1 MSVTL
6 NNGNEMPTF
15 GLGTWLSPSSETCE
29 AVKYALQIGYRHVDT
44 ASIYGNEKDV
54 GRGIKESGIDRS
66 EIFVTTKLWNSM
78 HKPEDV
84 EIALDTSLEQ
94 LQLDYID
101 LWLMHY
107 PCANDREEF
116 EQVKSIKIDIDYC
129 DTWAA
134 MEKLVKSGKVKNIGI
149 SNFCKQETERLLE
162 NCTIKPQ
169 VHQMEMHPYLE
180 QNEFLEFNK
189 QNGIHVTAYS
199 PFGNQ
204 NSSYG
209 LNEEPKIFEHPKV
222 VAVSEKLNTPPGNV
236 LIAWALKRGT
246 SVIPKSTNPLRIKQ
260 NLQGKDLT
268 LSDEDFNLLS
278 DFGYKR
284 RYGDFGPMVGY
295 WYYQDLE
302 CPGKC
307 P

>member
-1 MSVTL
+1 MSVVL
-6 NNGNEMPTF
+6 NNGVEMPTF
-15 GLGTWLSPSSETCE
+15 GLGTWLSPSEETSE
-29 AVKYALQIGYRHVDT
+29 AVKYALQTGYRHIDT
-44 ASIYGNEKDV
+44 AAIYGNEKDV
-54 GRGIKESGIDRS
+54 GKGIKESGVERS
-66 EIFVTTKLWNSM
+66 DIFVTTKLWNSM

-84 EIALDTSLEQ
+84 EIALDRSLAE

-116 EQVKSIKIDIDYC
+116 EKGNNIKVDIDYC
-129 DTWAA
+129 DTWKA
-134 MEKLVKSGKVKNIGI
+134 MEKMVSTGKVKSIGI
-149 SNFCKQETERLLE
+149 SNFSRKETQTLLD

-180 QNEFLEFNK
+180 QNDFLEFNK
-189 QNGIHVTAYS
+189 NNGIHVTAYS

-204 NSSYG
+204 NSSYDSSK
-209 LNEEPKIFEHPKV
+209 EPRTFEHPKV
-222 VAVSEKLNTPPGNV
+222 LAISTKLNVSPGNV

-246 SVIPKSTNPLRIKQ
+246 SVIPKSTNPLRIKE
-260 NLQGKDLT
+260 NLTGKDLV
-268 LSDEDFNLLS
+268 LSDEDFESLS
-278 DFGYKR
+278 DFGYKK
-284 RYGDFGPMVGY
+284 RYGDFGPIVGY

-302 CPGKC
+302 CPGAK